1 MVLGLE
7 MKTLRLRYPHK
18 TRAIEHRRHEK
29 WRVVETFLMCFI
41 STCLVTYYI
50 NKQNYQYRA
59 PKNPKEPQHRPLHS
73 QKLTV
78 RCGIASFWLLGP
90 YIFEDNEG
98 EAVIVTSER
107 YVDMLCNFCEPEL
120 RRRGIDFSSVCFHQD
135 GATAHT
141 ARTSMD
147 FLREMF
153 HSTWRCCSTACA
165 FTWSLQL
172 RFILMGISQQ

>member
-1 MVLGLE
+1 
-7 MKTLRLRYPHK
+7 
-18 TRAIEHRRHEK
+18 
-29 WRVVETFLMCFI
+29 MCFI

-153 HSTWRCCSTACA
+153 HSTKVFISKPRTVEELEQRTEEEIAAIPEQMTRRMMENRRGRLEQC
-165 FTWSLQL
+165 L
-172 RFILMGISQQ
+172 RNCGEYLNDEI